1 MCVEMMNDK
10 VEALHEVVLKELKL
24 KSDES
29 KRVRRSALEEH
40 GVTPLKGSFKQ
51 LVLD

>member
-1 MCVEMMNDK
+1 MCVEMMSEK
-10 VEALHEVVLKELKL
+10 VKALHEVVLEELKL

-29 KRVRRSALEEH
+29 KRVRRSAFEEH
-40 GVTPLKGSFKQ
+40 GVTPMKGSFKQ